1 MLTGTYTTTVAG
13 VEVLMH
19 ISTYSATVVQLNAW
33 NALWSRL
40 LGGSAAPQRSP
51 EGGVDDVQGGRL

>member
-13 VEVLMH
+13 VEVLIH

-33 NALWSRL
+33 TTLWNRL
-40 LGGSAAPQRSP
+40 LGGSSAQEHSP
-51 EGGVDDVQGGRL
+51 EGGGDDAQGSRL